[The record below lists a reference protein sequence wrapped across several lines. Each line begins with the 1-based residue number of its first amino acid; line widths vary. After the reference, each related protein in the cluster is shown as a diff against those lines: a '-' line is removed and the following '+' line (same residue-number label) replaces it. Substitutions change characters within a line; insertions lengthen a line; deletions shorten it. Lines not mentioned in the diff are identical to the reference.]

1 MSIPNTEME
10 FTKNYTTNNMFRTY
24 FTGTNDTDTTNK
36 KKQKKVNNSLRLFA
50 WCHEDQLCSLGD
62 MWGSN
67 SSSSHHKQYDVE
79 TVNDDYESSS
89 SYYEEDKKVDDSI
102 ESAIQ
107 RHNQRKDHSLT
118 QKFVAQSKPKQT
130 SVVHTSISTAA
141 TAVIQNTTLRHA
153 ATAAAAAAM
162 EETKMEETKMDEAQ
176 RALDWIQDP
185 QSHKGSLMTD
195 SCSSSNSILAVPSPT
210 ESQPQHQQEE
220 NKQDNVPQT
229 HAEFTCDPS
238 KHQVEEKDED
248 EHDPNAD
255 VAFSY
260 WKKVDQKVTAQKHQL
275 QQKHQLETQTLQH
288 QNQEQESL
296 LQSRL
301 QTMFPNFVAATPSQV
316 VIAPDRSDIEFE
328 QQELEEEQQREFDQK
343 EAELELLQS
352 AIHKRLTPSMPNN
365 DTSTTTSATTSTTN
379 TSSTETNNTRTR
391 LERKLEGGKSPNVGT
406 PPNKV
411 EEHAEPEES
420 VQEQEPTTTTYSSLE
435 HVQVQQ
441 EKVDDTRV
449 PPLPQSLED
458 AVAPKAESSE
468 EHKQHM
474 LESPDRDN
482 AHSLRPNQRLR
493 PIQCKIELPKEPRRD
508 AEKEKRLAEEK
519 QLRDQFKAA
528 RLKALM
534 EQQNSF
540 STLDDLSAAT
550 PSSAKT
556 TETSQTTQT
565 TQTTSSSRASSVPP
579 TIRQL
584 PPRRRRGESAKLAAK
599 RKELEWKWNSAK
611 KPIQDLE
618 RKELAKLAQ
627 TNKFPTTKQE
637 QERDGKWLMD
647 YKPLVEEQLQLPSG
661 TPPKQKVWSKKK
673 PGTMTTTITPTTT
686 AASAPTIVSID
697 DNDGES
703 PKSRLSELVER
714 QRAMQARHQK
724 RKITQGK
731 WENRNNDKST
741 ASSAQSPPPA
751 VAQTP
756 PGPSMSSVNQ
766 QQQQQQQEEAKAST
780 VITPE
785 RELASGFNTRVSG
798 NLEQQRSKDLEGKAV
813 VTPERQLK
821 ASRPGV
827 TGFWEQKR
835 SNEDS
840 KQRRKD
846 MQEKWNVGVQGKSS
860 PSQEE
865 DKPVSKIEA
874 KRRELAEKR
883 KEFERL
889 KREASNRLEQEMLG
903 YPDAEEE
910 AKAPAVDTK
919 HLVGQFEGLRTR
931 STSKN
936 TANTTT
942 KPESPLP
949 LDGSGHIYKCPPSRQ
964 MADWKQKELDRRN
977 TEYQTYLPQFDR
989 TKSHEVASSIAWPD
1003 LECGPQTPLPT
1014 QIRTVDEARSDHSV
1028 PEKDVTRKQQLRRA
1042 WRHRAWKA
1050 IDKVDHVGKDRQSKE
1065 LGTAA
1070 VQLVMEN
1077 SSKYAMQTEQF

>member
-1 MSIPNTEME
+1 MSIPNIEME
-10 FTKNYTTNNMFRTY
+10 FTKNYTTNNMFRTH
-24 FTGTNDTDTTNK
+24 FTGIDDTDTTKK
-36 KKQKKVNNSLRLFA
+36 KKQKKVNNSLGLFA
-50 WCHEDQLCSLGD
+50 CCHGDQLCSLGD

-67 SSSSHHKQYDVE
+67 SNSRRSHYKQYDVE
-79 TVNDDYESSS
+79 TVDDNDECSSVDYAT
-89 SYYEEDKKVDDSI
+89 VDDSI

-153 ATAAAAAAM
+153 AAAAAAAA
-162 EETKMEETKMDEAQ
+162 MEETKMDEAQ

-185 QSHKGSLMTD
+185 QSHKGRLTAD
-195 SCSSSNSILAVPSPT
+195 SSISSNSILAVPPPT

-229 HAEFTCDPS
+229 HTELTSDPS
-238 KHQVEEKDED
+238 KPQVEDED
-248 EHDPNAD
+248 EQDPSAD

-260 WKKVDQKVTAQKHQL
+260 WKKVDQKVAAQKHKL

-288 QNQEQESL
+288 QKQEQENL

-301 QTMFPNFVAATPSQV
+301 QTMFPDFVAAMPPHV
-316 VIAPDRSDIEFE
+316 VIAPDRSEIELE
-328 QQELEEEQQREFDQK
+328 QQELEEEQQREFGQK
-343 EAELELLQS
+343 EAELEVLQS

-365 DTSTTTSATTSTTN
+365 HTTTATATATT
-379 TSSTETNNTRTR
+379 TETNNTKTR
-391 LERKLEGGKSPNVGT
+391 LERKLEGGKTPNVGT

-411 EEHAEPEES
+411 QEEHAVPEVS
-420 VQEQEPTTTTYSSLE
+420 VQEQEPTTTTYSSPE
-435 HVQVQQ
+435 HVQVRRKKID
-441 EKVDDTRV
+441 ETRV
-449 PPLPQSLED
+449 PPLPPSLEA
-458 AVAPKAESSE
+458 AVPPKAESSE

-482 AHSLRPNQRLR
+482 AHSLRPNQRLQ
-493 PIQCKIELPKEPRRD
+493 PIQCKIEIPKESPRD
-508 AEKEKRLAEEK
+508 AEKEKRMAEEK
-519 QLRDQFKAA
+519 RLRDQFKAA
-528 RLKALM
+528 RLKALV

-540 STLDDLSAAT
+540 STLDDLSTAT

-565 TQTTSSSRASSVPP
+565 TSSSRASSLPP
-579 TIRQL
+579 TITQL

-618 RKELAKLAQ
+618 QKQLAKSAKTKKL
-627 TNKFPTTKQE
+627 PTTKQE
-637 QERDGKWLMD
+637 QEPDGKWLMD
-647 YKPLVEEQLQLPSG
+647 YKPLVEEQLQPRSG

-673 PGTMTTTITPTTT
+673 LGTMTTTTTT
-686 AASAPTIVSID
+686 AASAPTIGSID
-697 DNDGES
+697 DNDGKS

-714 QRAMQARHQK
+714 QREMQARHQN
-724 RKITQGK
+724 RKTMQGK
-731 WENRNNDKST
+731 WENRSNEEST
-741 ASSAQSPPPA
+741 ASSAQSPPAA

-766 QQQQQQQEEAKAST
+766 RQQQQQQEEEEKASM

-785 RELASGFNTRVSG
+785 RESASELKTRFSG
-798 NLEQQRSKDLEGKAV
+798 YLELQRSKDLEGKAV
-813 VTPERQLK
+813 VTPERPLK
-821 ASRPGV
+821 ASPPCV

-835 SNEDS
+835 SNEEG
-840 KQRRKD
+840 KQKRRD
-846 MQEKWNVGVQGKSS
+846 MREKWMAGVRGKSS
-860 PSQEE
+860 PAQEE

-883 KEFERL
+883 KEFEKQ
-889 KREASNRLEQEMLG
+889 KREASNRLEQELLG
-903 YPDAEEE
+903 YPDADTLLEEE

-919 HLVGQFEGLRTR
+919 HLVGKFEGLGTR

-936 TANTTT
+936 TAVTTT
-942 KPESPLP
+942 KAESPLP
-949 LDGSGHIYKCPPSRQ
+949 LDGFGPIQKFPPSRQ

-977 TEYQTYLPQFDR
+977 TEYQTSLLQQFDR
-989 TKSHEVASSIAWPD
+989 TKSHEVASSTAWPD
-1003 LECGPQTPLPT
+1003 LVSEPQTPLPPQSQT
-1014 QIRTVDEARSDHSV
+1014 DDEARSDHSV
-1028 PEKDVTRKQQLRRA
+1028 PEKDITRKQQLSRA

-1050 IDKVDHVGKDRQSKE
+1050 IDKVDHVVKDRQSKE

-1077 SSKYAMQTEQF
+1077 SSKYAVQTEQF